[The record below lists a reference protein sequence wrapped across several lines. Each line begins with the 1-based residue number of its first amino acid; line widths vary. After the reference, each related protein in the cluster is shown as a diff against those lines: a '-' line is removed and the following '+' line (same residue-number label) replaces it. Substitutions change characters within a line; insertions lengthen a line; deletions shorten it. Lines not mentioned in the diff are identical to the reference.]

1 MKKYDLLTPE
11 GTRDLLFD
19 ESVARR
25 TVEEKLRHM
34 FEDYGYS
41 EVITPGLEF
50 YDVFTLKTRYFAQE
64 SMYKLSDAKGRLM
77 VLRPDSTMPIARLAA
92 TRLKDE
98 MYPLKLFY
106 NQNIFRINPKNSGR
120 DDEITQSGI
129 EIIGGDPKRADMEA
143 LNLATEVL
151 KTCAVDDFR
160 LEIGD
165 SAFFKALI
173 SKVTKDGDEIEEIR
187 SYIENK
193 NFPELKAALKKY
205 PESNETSALEALP
218 GLFGGAEVFDKAEE
232 FLKGSDVRSILH
244 ELKQVYTYLSDLGVS
259 DKVTIDLGLVNKANY
274 YTGIVFR
281 GYIQGYGMS
290 VLSGGRYDTL
300 IGDFGLDLPATGFA
314 VNINAAA
321 KAFLKSNNEPLT
333 NPVQVLVYSDADSP
347 ESGFIHCRNLITKG
361 IRAENSLHDSLEEAK
376 EYARRKGIAKIEIV
390 DKNKEITEINP
401 LIEGS

>member
-11 GTRDLLFD
+11 GTHDLLFD

-25 TVEEKLRHM
+25 TVEDKLRRM
-34 FEDYGYS
+34 FEAYGYS

-129 EIIGGDPKRADMEA
+129 EIIGGDPKRGDMEV

-151 KTCAVDDFR
+151 KACAVDDFR

-165 SAFFKALI
+165 SAFFKNLI
-173 SKVTKDGDEIEEIR
+173 SKVTEDDDEIEEIR

-193 NFPELKAALKKY
+193 NFPELKLILKKY
-205 PESNETSALEALP
+205 PASNETAALEALP
-218 GLFGGAEVFDKAEE
+218 GLFGGVEVFDKAENV
-232 FLKGSDVRSILH
+232 LKDTDTHSILD
-244 ELKQVYTYLSDLGVS
+244 ELKQVYQYLSDLGVN
-259 DKVTIDLGLVNKANY
+259 DKITIDLGLVNKANY

-300 IGDFGLDLPATGFA
+300 IGDFGLNLPATGFA

-321 KAFLKSNNEPLT
+321 NAFLRSNTEPLT
-333 NPVQVLVYSDADSP
+333 NPVQVLIYAREDSIR
-347 ESGFIHCRNLITKG
+347 SGFIRCRDLLANG
-361 IRAENSLHDSLEEAK
+361 IRAENSLHDSLEDAK
-376 EYARRKGIAKIEIV
+376 EYARKKGIAKIEMV
-390 DKNKEITEINP
+390 DKNNKITEIDP
-401 LIEGS
+401 LIEG

>member
-1 MKKYDLLTPE
+1 MKKNDLLTPE

-25 TVEEKLRHM
+25 TVEDKLRRM
-34 FEDYGYS
+34 FEAYGYS

-64 SMYKLSDAKGRLM
+64 SMYKLSDAKSRLM

-98 MYPLKLFY
+98 TYPLKLFY

-151 KTCAVDDFR
+151 KACAVDDFR
-160 LEIGD
+160 IEIGD
-165 SAFFKALI
+165 NAFFKALI
-173 SKVTKDGDEIEEIR
+173 SNVTADDDEIEEIR

-193 NFPELKAALKKY
+193 NFPELKSALKKY
-205 PESNETSALEALP
+205 PKSDETMALEALP
-218 GLFGGAEVFDKAEE
+218 GLFGGAEVFDKAEA
-232 FLKGSDVRSILH
+232 FLKGTDILSILN
-244 ELKQVYTYLSDLGVS
+244 ELKQVYKYLSVLGVS
-259 DKVTIDLGLVNKANY
+259 DKITIDLGLVNKANY

-300 IGDFGLDLPATGFA
+300 IGDFGLNLPATGFA

-321 KAFLKSNNEPLT
+321 KAFLKSNTEPLT
-333 NPVQVLVYSDADSP
+333 NPVQVLVYSDKDSL
-347 ESGFIHCRNLITKG
+347 EAGFIHCRNLIADG

-376 EYARRKGIAKIEIV
+376 EYARRKRIAKIEIV
-390 DKNKEITEINP
+390 DKNKKITEINP
-401 LIEGS
+401 LNEGS

>member
-11 GTRDLLFD
+11 GTHDLLFD

-25 TVEEKLRHM
+25 AVEDKLRCL
-34 FEDYGYS
+34 FESYGYS

-77 VLRPDSTMPIARLAA
+77 VLRPDSTMPIARLSAS
-92 TRLKDE
+92 RLKDE

-173 SKVTKDGDEIEEIR
+173 SNVTDDEDDIEEIR

-193 NFPELKAALKKY
+193 NYPELRAALKKY
-205 PESNETSALEALP
+205 PESSETLALEALP
-218 GLFGGAEVFDKAEE
+218 GLFGGTEVFERAEDIFKDTDMYVYLDE
-232 FLKGSDVRSILH
+232 I
-244 ELKQVYTYLSDLGVS
+244 KQVYEYLSELGVC
-259 DKVTIDLGLVNKANY
+259 DKITIDLGLVNKANY

-300 IGDFGLDLPATGFA
+300 IGDFGLNLPATGLA

-321 KAFLKSNNEPLT
+321 NAILKSNTMSLANHAD
-333 NPVQVLVYSDADSP
+333 VLVYAEEDALK
-347 ESGFIHCRNLITKG
+347 SGFSYCRDLNAKG
-361 IRAENSLHDSLEEAK
+361 VNAENSLHNSLEEAR
-376 EYARRKGIAKIEIV
+376 EYARKKGIPLIKV
-390 DKNKEITEINP
+390 VGKNKKISEIH
-401 LIEGS
+401 LLD